1 MIQGYGSVTQ
11 ALLGTL
17 LTWGL
22 TALGSGLVVLLR
34 GNQRKSLD
42 ISLGFAAGVMIAA
55 SFWSLLAPAI
65 ELAESS
71 HMYGSKGEFAFIP
84 VAVGFLLG
92 AIFVY
97 GTDKVISYLG
107 INSPTMMIALTHANK
122 DKADIAMDDQVSAE
136 HGRSSYAGV
145 APTSTDHALAIGMDS
160 FADCLNAQHGSTVSR
175 KRRKGSSTA
184 SAKEQSVYTNNS
196 QSQLDA
202 QLSQWKRIM
211 LLVVAIT
218 VHNIPEGLAVGV
230 SFGAIGTT
238 ESATFEAARNL
249 AIGIGI
255 QNFPEGLAVSLPL
268 HAAGFSLGKSFW
280 YGQLSGMVEPIFG
293 VLGAVAVS
301 LATIIL
307 PYALSFAAG
316 AMIYIVADDILPEA
330 HASDNGQ
337 IATWGTIAGFVVMMC
352 LDVGLG

>member
-17 LTWGL
+17 LTWSL

-71 HMYGSKGEFAFIP
+71 HMYGSK
-84 VAVGFLLG
+84 
-92 AIFVY
+92 
-97 GTDKVISYLG
+97 
-107 INSPTMMIALTHANK
+107 ALTHANK

-136 HGRSSYAGV
+136 HGKSSYAGV
-145 APTSTDHALAIGMDS
+145 APTAPDHSLAIGMDS
-160 FADCLNAQHGSTVSR
+160 FADCLNAQHGSVSR

-184 SAKEQSVYTNNS
+184 SVKEQSVYTNNS